1 MEKTTH
7 FAPLS
12 LCHSS
17 PPDRFEAQVN
27 GKAFIST
34 HVSALAC
41 LRTELE
47 GARSC
52 RIWKIHAVGK
62 VAGRRTVFGF
72 FMDQT
77 LTPGSYDLVRDARLT
92 VVYHLTPKQHAQ
104 VFHSRDFQAG
114 TLTLLD
120 CNGDTG
126 RLRGTF
132 EFAMPAVGFVVSS
145 GAFDLLCRPEKKQP

>member
-1 MEKTTH
+1 MENPTH
-7 FAPLS
+7 FPPLS
-12 LCHSS
+12 LCHCS

-34 HVSALAC
+34 GLSAWAC

-47 GARSC
+47 GSRSYK
-52 RIWKIHAVGK
+52 IWKIHAVGK
-62 VAGRRTVFGF
+62 VAGRRTVFGL

-77 LTPGSYDLVRDARLT
+77 LPLGTYDLARDARLT
-92 VVYHLTPKQHAQ
+92 VVYHLTPKRHAQ
-104 VFHSRDFQAG
+104 VFHSRDFQQG

-120 CNGDTG
+120 GNGDTG

-132 EFAMPAVGFVVSS
+132 EFAVPAIGFGVS
-145 GAFDLLCRPEKKQP
+145 GGVFDLVCRSE